1 MATRNEK
8 RAEADRAAEADRVA
22 ALPTTAQ
29 IAMAESAWD
38 RLREQPEMVGYPL
51 MTQRD
56 QTMFHDIYCAG
67 YVQALQDMEQDAE
80 GRE

>member
-8 RAEADRAAEADRVA
+8 RAEAERAAAQA

-29 IAMAESAWD
+29 IAKAESAWD

-51 MTQRD
+51 MAPRD

-67 YVQALQDMEQDAE
+67 YVQALQDAEQDAE